1 MVQEHKIRRA
11 AFAWLDEKVDD
22 LYYLTKMMVE
32 TVEQLGEESPEK
44 YQLLKAIN
52 DAFLEIDW
60 SYPGSQEFYASI
72 EKADDLLN
80 TAVDAMEKH
89 TQVTVSGIG
98 HTHIDLAWLWRLKHT
113 REKASRSFS
122 TVMRLMEQFPEY
134 IFLQTQPQIYAYIK
148 EDFPEL
154 FAEIKEKVKEGS

>member
-1 MVQEHKIRRA
+1 
-11 AFAWLDEKVDD
+11 
-22 LYYLTKMMVE
+22 MMVE
-32 TVEQLGEESPEK
+32 TVEQLGEESPER
-44 YQLLKAIN
+44 YQLLKSVN

-60 SYPGSQEFYASI
+60 SYPGSQEFYVSI

-80 TAVDAMEKH
+80 TAVDAMEKY

-122 TVMRLMEQFPEY
+122 TVCGSWNSSQS
-134 IFLQTQPQIYAYIK
+134 IFFCRPSLRFMPISRKIFRIICRDQRKSKRWKLGSDGCMVVEADCICQ
-148 EDFPEL
+148 
-154 FAEIKEKVKEGS
+154 AESPLPGSF